1 MNEVPAR
8 LAAALADRYRLEREL
23 GQGGM
28 ATVYLA
34 QDVKH
39 DRKVAVK
46 VLRPELAA
54 MLGGERFVVEIK
66 TTAALQ
72 HPHILPLF
80 DSGEADHFLYYVMPF
95 IDGETLRSKL
105 DRETQLGIDEAVR
118 ITVAVAD
125 ALDYAHR
132 HGVIHRDIKP
142 ENILLHDGRPMV
154 ADFGIALAL
163 SAAAGGRMTETGLS
177 LGTPHYMSPEQAT
190 AEKELTARS
199 DVYSLGSV
207 CYEMLTGNPPH
218 VGASAQQ
225 IIMKIV
231 TEEAAPVTRVR
242 KSVPP
247 HVAAAVAR
255 AIEKLP
261 ADRFESARAFADAL
275 NDARFGAGAAGT
287 RASAAGAGGGA
298 RSRWLLPLVAL
309 NVLLLAGLAAALLRP
324 RAVEA
329 PTRQRVLLWRHSFGS
344 ILAPGVQTITNQ
356 VAIAP
361 DGSSIVFAD
370 STQGGLRLFR
380 KLRAE
385 GEPVAL
391 AGSEGAI
398 SPFFAPDGQWVGF
411 ISRGRLRKVPVGG
424 GGAVTLA
431 EDVNLVYA
439 AAAWFDDGTILYVNQ
454 KNLLA
459 RVPAGGGPPARISGD
474 SLFARRT
481 IATMTPLPGS
491 GGFLFT
497 TCPGNC
503 GVQSD
508 VYAWD
513 FSADSARLLAQDAA
527 GAWYAPTG
535 HLLYTSREGG
545 LFAAPFD
552 LRALTLTGGAVPV
565 LEGVEPGTVA
575 LSTTGALLYTTG
587 GLLGRAS
594 RELTWVGRDG
604 SATPVDTTWHAR
616 FVYPAV
622 SPDGKAIAVSIMEG
636 GTQLWLWR
644 DDRTRQRLT
653 QDGTVNW
660 RPYWRADGQAIAYL
674 SNAGGPQGRD
684 AYDAF
689 LVPVNGGARPTV
701 IVDHTYG
708 LWEVELTRDGQYLA
722 VRADE
727 EGSDGNIRYR
737 RTSGDTTLAGLL
749 TGADRTS
756 VFDLSPDGRYI
767 AYSSDA
773 DGTIEVYVS
782 PFPSVAWRRPIS
794 SGGGT
799 EVRWS
804 RSGRELFYKSATH
817 LMAVPVT
824 AGASFTAGAPRPLF
838 RLDGYIA
845 ARNRQQYDVAP
856 GDQRFLM
863 IKDLAGPANENVFY
877 VERWFTELEAK
888 VRP

>member
-1 MNEVPAR
+1 
-8 LAAALADRYRLEREL
+8 
-23 GQGGM
+23 
-28 ATVYLA
+28 
-34 QDVKH
+34 
-39 DRKVAVK
+39 
-46 VLRPELAA
+46 
-54 MLGGERFVVEIK
+54 
-66 TTAALQ
+66 
-72 HPHILPLF
+72 
-80 DSGEADHFLYYVMPF
+80 
-95 IDGETLRSKL
+95 
-105 DRETQLGIDEAVR
+105 
-118 ITVAVAD
+118 
-125 ALDYAHR
+125 
-132 HGVIHRDIKP
+132 
-142 ENILLHDGRPMV
+142 
-154 ADFGIALAL
+154 
-163 SAAAGGRMTETGLS
+163 
-177 LGTPHYMSPEQAT
+177 
-190 AEKELTARS
+190 
-199 DVYSLGSV
+199 
-207 CYEMLTGNPPH
+207 
-218 VGASAQQ
+218 
-225 IIMKIV
+225 
-231 TEEAAPVTRVR
+231 
-242 KSVPP
+242 
-247 HVAAAVAR
+247 
-255 AIEKLP
+255 
-261 ADRFESARAFADAL
+261 
-275 NDARFGAGAAGT
+275 
-287 RASAAGAGGGA
+287 
-298 RSRWLLPLVAL
+298 PLVAL
-309 NVLLLAGLAAALLRP
+309 NALVVLGLAAFALRP
-324 RAVEA
+324 HPAES

-361 DGSSIVFAD
+361 DGLSIVFAD
-370 STQGGLRLFR
+370 STEGGLRLFR

-391 AGSEGAI
+391 AGTEGAI

-454 KNLLA
+454 QNLLS
-459 RVPAGGGPPARISGD
+459 RIPAGGGPPARISGD

-508 VYAWD
+508 VYGWD

-552 LRALTLTGGAVPV
+552 VRDMTLTGGAVPV

-575 LSTTGALLYTTG
+575 LSSTGSLLYTTG

-689 LVPVNGGARPTV
+689 LVPVNGGARPAM
-701 IVDHTYG
+701 IVDHSFG
-708 LWEVELTRDGQYLA
+708 LWEVELTRDGQYVA
-722 VRADE
+722 VRSDE

-737 RTSGDTTLAGLL
+737 RTSGDTTLTGLL

-877 VERWFTELEAK
+877 VEHWFTELQAK
-888 VRP
+888 VRQ

>member
-1 MNEVPAR
+1 MTAAPER
-8 LAAALADRYRLEREL
+8 LAQALADRYRLERKL
-23 GQGGM
+23 GEGGM
-28 ATVYLA
+28 ASVYLA
-34 QDVKH
+34 HDLKH

-46 VLRPELAA
+46 VLKPELAA
-54 MLGGERFVVEIK
+54 MLGAERFVVEIK

-80 DSGEADHFLYYVMPF
+80 DSGEAGGFLYYVMPF

-132 HGVIHRDIKP
+132 HGVIHHDIKP

-199 DVYSLGSV
+199 DIYSLGSV

-247 HVAAAVAR
+247 HVAAAVAQ

-275 NDARFGAGAAGT
+275 GDVRYGAGAGT
-287 RASAAGAGGGA
+287 RATAPAAASGA
-298 RSRWLLPLVAL
+298 RPRWLLPLAAL
-309 NVLLLAGLAAALLRP
+309 NVVLLLALAALAFRP
-324 RAVEA
+324 RPAEL
-329 PTRQRVLLWRHSFGS
+329 PSRQRVLLWRHAFGS
-344 ILAPGVQTITNQ
+344 ILSPGVQRLAAQ
-356 VAIAP
+356 AALAP
-361 DGSSIVFAD
+361 DATSIVFAD
-370 STQGGLRLFR
+370 SADGQLRLYR
-380 KLRAE
+380 KLRHE
-385 GEPVAL
+385 GEPVPI
-391 AGSEGAI
+391 AGTEGAI
-398 SPFFAPDGQWVGF
+398 SPFFSPDGQWVGF
-411 ISRGRLRKVPVGG
+411 VSGEKLRKVPVAG

-431 EDVNLVYA
+431 EDVNLVYGN
-439 AAAWFDDGTILYVNQ
+439 AAWLDDGTILYVNQ
-454 KNLLA
+454 GNQIVRLPA
-459 RVPAGGGPPARISGD
+459 AGGAAVRVEGD
-474 SLFARRT
+474 SLMIRRT
-481 IATMTPLPGS
+481 TAAITPLPGS
-491 GGFLFT
+491 RGFLFT
-497 TCPGNC
+497 QCPGNC
-503 GVQSD
+503 GVASSIY
-508 VYAWD
+508 VWD
-513 FSADSARLLAQDAA
+513 FGADSARLLAKDAA

-552 LRALTLTGGAVPV
+552 LNAMKLTGGAVPV
-565 LEGVEPGTVA
+565 LEDVEPGTVA
-575 LSTTGALLYTTG
+575 LAGTGALLYSTG
-587 GLLGRAS
+587 GGLGHAS
-594 RELTWVGRDG
+594 RELTWVARDG
-604 SATPVDTTWHAR
+604 SARAVDSTWHAR
-616 FVYPAV
+616 FVYPAIA
-622 SPDGKAIAVSIMEG
+622 PDGKAIALSIMED

-644 DDRTRQRLT
+644 DDRTRQRIT
-653 QDGTVNW
+653 QQGTVNW
-660 RPYWRADGQAIAYL
+660 RPHWRADGTALAYL
-674 SNAGGPQGRD
+674 SNATGREGQD

-689 LVPVNGGARPTV
+689 MVPVDGSAPPV
-701 IVDHTYG
+701 IVADHRFG
-708 LWEVELTRDGQYLA
+708 LWEVEWTRDGQYLV

-727 EGSDGNIRYR
+727 EGGDGNIRYR
-737 RTSGDTTLAGLL
+737 RTSGDTALMGLL

-756 VFDLSPDGRYI
+756 IFDLSPDGKYI

-773 DGTIEVYVS
+773 DGALEVYVS

-799 EVRWS
+799 EVRWAH
-804 RSGRELFYKSATH
+804 SGRELFYKSPTH

-824 AGASFTAGAPRPLF
+824 TGASFTAGTPRPLF

-863 IKDLAGPANENVFY
+863 IKDLAGPASENVFY
-877 VERWFTELEAK
+877 VEDWFTELRAK
-888 VRP
+888 VKS